1 MKKYV
6 NYSKAGKDSVKKYLY
21 LLNKTYKPKI
31 DPDEMFSF
39 KEKDD
44 SEDNDSYIY
53 HEDIFN
59 KTYEKKLTDN
69 DKKEEI
75 LDEKK
80 ILKIKSTC
88 SSLNKKQNTGNEF
101 LQVRDDIIN
110 NKFDLKFDK
119 YKYHLLHHNENY
131 DYIFNKRR
139 IGPSCAKYQPKFDYT
154 YKKLIYSIP
163 FKKMSGRQS
172 QIVIKKIKQDNNN
185 NQRSIG
191 KKIVSSLDKIKQS
204 PIKNRFKIKKEK
216 LRNKNNRYERNTIF
230 DSIISKQSKR
240 KDSSNSINSNNFVFT
255 NNELNF
261 IRKKIKLE
269 KKKNLSKQK
278 EIIKANSMN
287 KFNLNKEKLLEKI
300 NLQTPQQQSD
310 STQIFHLKITNNNDF
325 ITNKSSE
332 KNTIKSPLKS
342 EDNNNINNNQSLNQ
356 TVKYK
361 AINFKKMLSRE
372 YLNKIKS
379 SKEPIHPMVTPNYS
393 SVEPKTIMKVLY
405 SKTSKK
411 DNNNK
416 MIAYNNDFTYDINE
430 IYNKYNNH
438 HYPKKFNLSKMCGRF
453 ENEKNTLPVFMLRS
467 FDRNSIDNLNESS
480 LKMNNYA
487 NSTFQDF
494 KSSFKVKQTFNAR
507 IKLNELKNENQ
518 VMQYNKKF
526 NLKKMLNKKIR
537 YLDEKKEK
545 SDISIIPRNT
555 WWKNR
560 LGEFYKKDYD
570 ELSQNFSSSF
580 LGTKVDGIT
589 YKIYENKSKYKD
601 LLTKYEKELFSPF

>member
-185 NQRSIG
+185 NQQSTG

-325 ITNKSSE
+325 ISNKSSE

-342 EDNNNINNNQSLNQ
+342 EDNNNINQSLNQ

-601 LLTKYEKELFSPF
+601 LLTKYEKELFSLF

>member
-31 DPDEMFSF
+31 APDEMFSF

-139 IGPSCAKYQPKFDYT
+139 IGPSCAKYQPKFEYT

-163 FKKMSGRQS
+163 FKKMSGRQR

-185 NQRSIG
+185 NQQSTS

-204 PIKNRFKIKKEK
+204 PIKNSFKIKKEK

-325 ITNKSSE
+325 ISNKSSE
-332 KNTIKSPLKS
+332 KNTIKSQLKS
-342 EDNNNINNNQSLNQ
+342 EDNNNINQSLNQ

-438 HYPKKFNLSKMCGRF
+438 HYPKKFNLSKMCGRY

-518 VMQYNKKF
+518 VMQYNKKY
-526 NLKKMLNKKIR
+526 NLKKMLNKKLR

-545 SDISIIPRNT
+545 SDISIIPRIT

>member
-139 IGPSCAKYQPKFDYT
+139 IGPSCAKYQPKFEYT

-185 NQRSIG
+185 NQRSTG

-204 PIKNRFKIKKEK
+204 PIKNSFKIKKEK

-342 EDNNNINNNQSLNQ
+342 EDNNNINQSLNQ

-526 NLKKMLNKKIR
+526 NLKKMLNKKLR

>member
-185 NQRSIG
+185 NQRSTG

-325 ITNKSSE
+325 ISNKSSE
-332 KNTIKSPLKS
+332 KNTIKSQLKS
-342 EDNNNINNNQSLNQ
+342 EDNNNINQSLNQ

-518 VMQYNKKF
+518 VMQYNKKY
-526 NLKKMLNKKIR
+526 NLKKMLNKKLR

>member
-139 IGPSCAKYQPKFDYT
+139 IGPSCAKYQPKFEYT

-185 NQRSIG
+185 NQQSTS

-204 PIKNRFKIKKEK
+204 PTKNSFKIKKEK

-325 ITNKSSE
+325 ISNKSSE

-342 EDNNNINNNQSLNQ
+342 EDNNNINQSLNQ

-416 MIAYNNDFTYDINE
+416 IISYNNDFTYNINE
-430 IYNKYNNH
+430 IYNNYNNH

-518 VMQYNKKF
+518 VMQYNKKY
-526 NLKKMLNKKIR
+526 NLKKMLIKKIR

>member
-185 NQRSIG
+185 NRQSTG

-204 PIKNRFKIKKEK
+204 PIKNSFKIKKEK

-325 ITNKSSE
+325 ISNKSSE

-342 EDNNNINNNQSLNQ
+342 EDNNNINQSLNQ

-518 VMQYNKKF
+518 VMQYNKKY
-526 NLKKMLNKKIR
+526 NLKKMLNKKLR

>member
-31 DPDEMFSF
+31 ASDEMFSF

-139 IGPSCAKYQPKFDYT
+139 IGPSCAKYQPKFEYT

-185 NQRSIG
+185 NQQSTG

-325 ITNKSSE
+325 ISNKSSE

-342 EDNNNINNNQSLNQ
+342 EDNNNINQSLNQ

>member
-163 FKKMSGRQS
+163 FKKMSGRQR

-185 NQRSIG
+185 NQRSTG
-191 KKIVSSLDKIKQS
+191 EKIVSSLDKINLFINILS
-204 PIKNRFKIKKEK
+204 
-216 LRNKNNRYERNTIF
+216 YYIF
-230 DSIISKQSKR
+230 I
-240 KDSSNSINSNNFVFT
+240 
-255 NNELNF
+255 
-261 IRKKIKLE
+261 
-269 KKKNLSKQK
+269 
-278 EIIKANSMN
+278 
-287 KFNLNKEKLLEKI
+287 
-300 NLQTPQQQSD
+300 
-310 STQIFHLKITNNNDF
+310 
-325 ITNKSSE
+325 
-332 KNTIKSPLKS
+332 
-342 EDNNNINNNQSLNQ
+342 
-356 TVKYK
+356 
-361 AINFKKMLSRE
+361 
-372 YLNKIKS
+372 
-379 SKEPIHPMVTPNYS
+379 
-393 SVEPKTIMKVLY
+393 
-405 SKTSKK
+405 
-411 DNNNK
+411 
-416 MIAYNNDFTYDINE
+416 
-430 IYNKYNNH
+430 
-438 HYPKKFNLSKMCGRF
+438 
-453 ENEKNTLPVFMLRS
+453 
-467 FDRNSIDNLNESS
+467 
-480 LKMNNYA
+480 
-487 NSTFQDF
+487 
-494 KSSFKVKQTFNAR
+494 
-507 IKLNELKNENQ
+507 
-518 VMQYNKKF
+518 
-526 NLKKMLNKKIR
+526 
-537 YLDEKKEK
+537 
-545 SDISIIPRNT
+545 
-555 WWKNR
+555 
-560 LGEFYKKDYD
+560 
-570 ELSQNFSSSF
+570 
-580 LGTKVDGIT
+580 
-589 YKIYENKSKYKD
+589 
-601 LLTKYEKELFSPF
+601 

>member
-139 IGPSCAKYQPKFDYT
+139 IGPSCAKYQPKFEYT

-163 FKKMSGRQS
+163 FKKMSGRQR

-185 NQRSIG
+185 NQRSTG

-204 PIKNRFKIKKEK
+204 PIKNSFKIKKEK

-325 ITNKSSE
+325 ISNKSSE

-342 EDNNNINNNQSLNQ
+342 EDNNNINQSLNQ

-518 VMQYNKKF
+518 VMQYNKKY
-526 NLKKMLNKKIR
+526 NLKKMLNKKLR

>member
-139 IGPSCAKYQPKFDYT
+139 IGPSCAKYQPKFEYT

-163 FKKMSGRQS
+163 FKKMSGRQR

-185 NQRSIG
+185 NQQSTG

-325 ITNKSSE
+325 ISNKSSE

-342 EDNNNINNNQSLNQ
+342 EDNNNNQSLNQ

-526 NLKKMLNKKIR
+526 NLKKMLNKKLR

>member
-31 DPDEMFSF
+31 APDEMFSF

-59 KTYEKKLTDN
+59 KTYKKKLTDN

-185 NQRSIG
+185 NQQSTG

-204 PIKNRFKIKKEK
+204 PIKNSFKIKKEK

-325 ITNKSSE
+325 ISNKSSE

-342 EDNNNINNNQSLNQ
+342 EDNNNNNQSLNQ

-405 SKTSKK
+405 SKSSKK

>member
-31 DPDEMFSF
+31 APDEMFSF

-101 LQVRDDIIN
+101 LQVIDDIIN

-163 FKKMSGRQS
+163 FKKMSGRQR

-185 NQRSIG
+185 NQQSTS

-204 PIKNRFKIKKEK
+204 PIKNSFKIKKEK

-325 ITNKSSE
+325 ISNKSSE
-332 KNTIKSPLKS
+332 KNTIKSQLKS
-342 EDNNNINNNQSLNQ
+342 EDNNNINQSLNQ

-526 NLKKMLNKKIR
+526 NLKKMLNKKLR

-601 LLTKYEKELFSPF
+601 LLTKYEKKLFSPF

>member
-31 DPDEMFSF
+31 DSDEMFSF

-139 IGPSCAKYQPKFDYT
+139 IGPSCAKYQPKFEYT

-163 FKKMSGRQS
+163 FKKMSGRQR

-185 NQRSIG
+185 NQRSTG

-204 PIKNRFKIKKEK
+204 PIKNSFKIKKEK

-325 ITNKSSE
+325 ISNKSSE

-342 EDNNNINNNQSLNQ
+342 EDNNNNNQSLNQ

-405 SKTSKK
+405 SKTLKK

-453 ENEKNTLPVFMLRS
+453 EDEKNTLPVFMLRS

-526 NLKKMLNKKIR
+526 NLKKMLNKKLR

-601 LLTKYEKELFSPF
+601 LLTKYEKELFSLF

>member
-185 NQRSIG
+185 NQRSTG

-325 ITNKSSE
+325 ISNKSSE

-342 EDNNNINNNQSLNQ
+342 EDNNNINQSLNQ

-416 MIAYNNDFTYDINE
+416 IIAYNNDFTYDINE

-518 VMQYNKKF
+518 VMQYNKKY

>member
-185 NQRSIG
+185 NQQSTG

-325 ITNKSSE
+325 ISNKSSE

-342 EDNNNINNNQSLNQ
+342 EDNNNINQNLNQ

-518 VMQYNKKF
+518 VMQYNKKY

>member
-139 IGPSCAKYQPKFDYT
+139 IGPSCAKYQPKFEYT

-185 NQRSIG
+185 NERSTG

-230 DSIISKQSKR
+230 DSIVSKQSKR

-332 KNTIKSPLKS
+332 KNTIKSQLKS
-342 EDNNNINNNQSLNQ
+342 EDNNNINQSLNQ

-526 NLKKMLNKKIR
+526 NLKKMLNKKLR

>member
-139 IGPSCAKYQPKFDYT
+139 IGPSCAKYQPKFEYT

-185 NQRSIG
+185 NQRSTG

-204 PIKNRFKIKKEK
+204 TIKKNFKIKKEK

-325 ITNKSSE
+325 ISNKSSE

-342 EDNNNINNNQSLNQ
+342 EDNNNINQSLNQ

-453 ENEKNTLPVFMLRS
+453 EDEKNTLPVFMLRS

>member
-185 NQRSIG
+185 NQRSTG

-204 PIKNRFKIKKEK
+204 PIKNSFKIKKEK

-325 ITNKSSE
+325 ISNKSSE

-342 EDNNNINNNQSLNQ
+342 EDNNNINQSLNQ

-526 NLKKMLNKKIR
+526 NLKKMLNKKLR

>member
-139 IGPSCAKYQPKFDYT
+139 IGPSCAKYQPKFEYT

-185 NQRSIG
+185 NQQSTG

-204 PIKNRFKIKKEK
+204 PIKNSFKIKKEK

-332 KNTIKSPLKS
+332 KNTIKSQLKS
-342 EDNNNINNNQSLNQ
+342 EDNNNINQSLNQ

-405 SKTSKK
+405 SKALKK

-453 ENEKNTLPVFMLRS
+453 EDEKNTLPVFMLRS

-518 VMQYNKKF
+518 VMQYNKKY
-526 NLKKMLNKKIR
+526 NLKKMLNKKLR

>member
-31 DPDEMFSF
+31 APDEMFSF

-88 SSLNKKQNTGNEF
+88 SSLNKKQNAGNEF

-163 FKKMSGRQS
+163 FKKMSGRQR

-185 NQRSIG
+185 NQQSTS

-300 NLQTPQQQSD
+300 NLQKPQQQSD

-332 KNTIKSPLKS
+332 KNTIKSQLKS
-342 EDNNNINNNQSLNQ
+342 EDNNNINQSLNQ

-393 SVEPKTIMKVLY
+393 SIEPKTIMKVLY
-405 SKTSKK
+405 SKTLKK

-416 MIAYNNDFTYDINE
+416 IIAYNNDFTYDINE

-545 SDISIIPRNT
+545 SNISIIPRNT

>member
-31 DPDEMFSF
+31 DSNEMFSF

-139 IGPSCAKYQPKFDYT
+139 IGPSCAKYQPKFEYT

-185 NQRSIG
+185 NQRSTG

-204 PIKNRFKIKKEK
+204 PIKNSFKIKKEK

-325 ITNKSSE
+325 ISNKSSE

-342 EDNNNINNNQSLNQ
+342 EDNNNINQSLNQ

-438 HYPKKFNLSKMCGRF
+438 HYPKKFNLSKMCCRF

-518 VMQYNKKF
+518 VMQYNKKY

>member
-31 DPDEMFSF
+31 APDEMFSF

-139 IGPSCAKYQPKFDYT
+139 IGPSCAKYQPKFEYT

-325 ITNKSSE
+325 ISNKSSE

-342 EDNNNINNNQSLNQ
+342 EDNNNNNQSLNQ

-526 NLKKMLNKKIR
+526 NLKKMLNKKLR

>member
-163 FKKMSGRQS
+163 FKKMSGRQR

-185 NQRSIG
+185 NQQSTS

-204 PIKNRFKIKKEK
+204 PIKNSFKIKKEK

-342 EDNNNINNNQSLNQ
+342 EDNNNINQSLNQ

-405 SKTSKK
+405 SKTLKK

-416 MIAYNNDFTYDINE
+416 IIAYNNDFTYDINE

-438 HYPKKFNLSKMCGRF
+438 HYPKKFNLSKMCGRY

>member
-163 FKKMSGRQS
+163 FKKMSGRQR

-185 NQRSIG
+185 NQRSTG

-332 KNTIKSPLKS
+332 KNTIKSQLKS
-342 EDNNNINNNQSLNQ
+342 EDNNNINQSLNQ

-526 NLKKMLNKKIR
+526 NLKKMLNKKLR

-601 LLTKYEKELFSPF
+601 LLTKYEKELFSLF

>member
-139 IGPSCAKYQPKFDYT
+139 IGPSCAKYQPKFEYT

-185 NQRSIG
+185 NQRSTG

-204 PIKNRFKIKKEK
+204 PIKNSFKIKKEK

-325 ITNKSSE
+325 ISNKSSE

-342 EDNNNINNNQSLNQ
+342 EDNNNINQSLNQ

-518 VMQYNKKF
+518 VMQYNKKY
-526 NLKKMLNKKIR
+526 NLKKMLNKKLR

>member
-139 IGPSCAKYQPKFDYT
+139 IGPSCAKYQPKFEYT

-172 QIVIKKIKQDNNN
+172 QIVVKKIKQDNNN
-185 NQRSIG
+185 NQQSTG

-332 KNTIKSPLKS
+332 KNTIKSQLKS
-342 EDNNNINNNQSLNQ
+342 EDNNNINQSLNQ

-526 NLKKMLNKKIR
+526 NLKKMLNKKLR

>member
-31 DPDEMFSF
+31 APDEMFSF

-139 IGPSCAKYQPKFDYT
+139 IGPSCAKYQPKFEYT

-185 NQRSIG
+185 NQRSTG

-325 ITNKSSE
+325 ISNKSSE

-342 EDNNNINNNQSLNQ
+342 EDNNNINQSLNQ

>member
-185 NQRSIG
+185 NQQSTG

-216 LRNKNNRYERNTIF
+216 LRNKNKRYERNTIF

-325 ITNKSSE
+325 ISNKSSE

-342 EDNNNINNNQSLNQ
+342 EDNNNINQSLNQ

-518 VMQYNKKF
+518 VMQYNKKY

>member
-163 FKKMSGRQS
+163 FKKMSGRQR

-185 NQRSIG
+185 NQQSTS

-204 PIKNRFKIKKEK
+204 PIKNSFKIKKEK

-325 ITNKSSE
+325 ISNKSSE

-342 EDNNNINNNQSLNQ
+342 EDNNNINQSLNQ

-518 VMQYNKKF
+518 VMQYNKKY

>member
-139 IGPSCAKYQPKFDYT
+139 IGPSCAKYQPKFEYT

-185 NQRSIG
+185 NQQSTG

-325 ITNKSSE
+325 ISNKSSE

-342 EDNNNINNNQSLNQ
+342 EDNNNINQSLNQ

-518 VMQYNKKF
+518 VMQYNKKY
-526 NLKKMLNKKIR
+526 NLKKMLNKKLR

-589 YKIYENKSKYKD
+589 YKICENKSKYKD

>member
-139 IGPSCAKYQPKFDYT
+139 IGPSCAKYQPKFEYT

-172 QIVIKKIKQDNNN
+172 QIVVKKIKQDNNN
-185 NQRSIG
+185 NQQSTG

-204 PIKNRFKIKKEK
+204 PIKNSFKIKKEK

-332 KNTIKSPLKS
+332 KNTIKSQLKS
-342 EDNNNINNNQSLNQ
+342 EDNNNINQSLNQ

-526 NLKKMLNKKIR
+526 NLKKMLNKKLR

>member
-139 IGPSCAKYQPKFDYT
+139 IGPSCAKYQPKFEYT

-185 NQRSIG
+185 NQQSTG

-204 PIKNRFKIKKEK
+204 PIKNSFKIKKEK

-325 ITNKSSE
+325 ISNKSSE

-342 EDNNNINNNQSLNQ
+342 EDNNNINQSLNQ

-405 SKTSKK
+405 SKTLKK

-416 MIAYNNDFTYDINE
+416 IIAYNNDFTYDINE

>member
-31 DPDEMFSF
+31 APDEMFSF

-185 NQRSIG
+185 NQQSTG

-325 ITNKSSE
+325 ISNKSSE

-342 EDNNNINNNQSLNQ
+342 EDNNNINQSLNQ

-453 ENEKNTLPVFMLRS
+453 EDEKNTLPVFMLRS

>member
-31 DPDEMFSF
+31 APDEMFSF

-163 FKKMSGRQS
+163 FKKMSGRQR

-185 NQRSIG
+185 NQQSTG

-342 EDNNNINNNQSLNQ
+342 EDNNNINQSLNQ

-526 NLKKMLNKKIR
+526 NLKKMLNKKLR

>member
-31 DPDEMFSF
+31 APDEMFSF

-185 NQRSIG
+185 NQRSTG

-204 PIKNRFKIKKEK
+204 PIKNSFKIKKEK

-325 ITNKSSE
+325 ISNKSSE
-332 KNTIKSPLKS
+332 KNTIKSQLKS
-342 EDNNNINNNQSLNQ
+342 EDNNNINQSLNQ

-518 VMQYNKKF
+518 VMQYNKKY
-526 NLKKMLNKKIR
+526 NLKKMLNKKLR

>member
-31 DPDEMFSF
+31 APDEMFSF

-163 FKKMSGRQS
+163 FKKMSGRQR

-185 NQRSIG
+185 NQQSTG

-332 KNTIKSPLKS
+332 KNTIKSQLKS
-342 EDNNNINNNQSLNQ
+342 EDNNNINQSLNQ

-405 SKTSKK
+405 SKSSKK

-438 HYPKKFNLSKMCGRF
+438 HYPKKFNLSKMCGRY

-518 VMQYNKKF
+518 VMQYNKKY
-526 NLKKMLNKKIR
+526 NLKKMLNKKLR

>member
-139 IGPSCAKYQPKFDYT
+139 IGPSCAKYQPKFEYT

-185 NQRSIG
+185 NQQSTG

-216 LRNKNNRYERNTIF
+216 LRNKHNRYQRNTIF

-332 KNTIKSPLKS
+332 KNTIKSQLKS
-342 EDNNNINNNQSLNQ
+342 EDNNNINQSLNQ

-526 NLKKMLNKKIR
+526 NLKKMLNKKLR

-589 YKIYENKSKYKD
+589 YKICENKSKYKD
-601 LLTKYEKELFSPF
+601 LLTRYEKELFSPF

>member
-139 IGPSCAKYQPKFDYT
+139 IGPSCAKYQPKFEYT

-185 NQRSIG
+185 NQRSTG

-204 PIKNRFKIKKEK
+204 PIKNSFKIKKEK

-325 ITNKSSE
+325 ISNKSSE
-332 KNTIKSPLKS
+332 KNTIKSQLKS
-342 EDNNNINNNQSLNQ
+342 EDNNNINQSLNQ

-453 ENEKNTLPVFMLRS
+453 EDEKNTLPVFMLRS

>member
-31 DPDEMFSF
+31 DPDEMFKF

-139 IGPSCAKYQPKFDYT
+139 IGPSCAKYQPKFEYT

-185 NQRSIG
+185 NRQSTG

-204 PIKNRFKIKKEK
+204 PIKNSFKIKKEK

-332 KNTIKSPLKS
+332 KNTIKSQLKS
-342 EDNNNINNNQSLNQ
+342 EDNNNINQSLNQ

-518 VMQYNKKF
+518 VMQYNKKY
-526 NLKKMLNKKIR
+526 NSKKMLNKKLR

>member
-31 DPDEMFSF
+31 APDEMFSF

-163 FKKMSGRQS
+163 FKKMSGRQR

-185 NQRSIG
+185 NQQSTS

-204 PIKNRFKIKKEK
+204 PIKNSFKIKKEK

-325 ITNKSSE
+325 ISNKSSE

-342 EDNNNINNNQSLNQ
+342 EDNNNINQSLNQ

-438 HYPKKFNLSKMCGRF
+438 HYPKKFNLSKMCGRY

-545 SDISIIPRNT
+545 SNISIIPRNT